1 MARQRKR
8 RKNVGPPPA
17 VSPRRTAMVEAEAA
31 GKAPS
36 AKRRPGEPVPIS
48 TRGVIARAA
57 IVAGIFYLYL
67 VYGVGERV
75 PAAILFTVIA
85 FGLMVPL
92 GLFIDRLRYNRQ
104 MRRWEEKRAARR

>member
-8 RKNVGPPPA
+8 RKGVGPPPA
-17 VSPRRTAMVEAEAA
+17 ASPRKAAMTEAEAA

-36 AKRRPGEPVPIS
+36 AKRRPGEPIPTS

-57 IVAGIFYLYL
+57 IVAGLFYLYL
-67 VYGVGERV
+67 VYGAGEAVGV
-75 PAAILFTVIA
+75 SVLLTLIA
-85 FGLMVPL
+85 FGLMVPI
-92 GLFIDRLRYNRQ
+92 GLVIDRTRYNRQ